1 MSAVHTVFISSIQ
14 GGFEDVRSAAC
25 AGVESVGLRPVMA
38 ETVGAAAA
46 SPQRALRDRVAESD
60 VLVLLVG
67 PRYGARQA
75 SGLSATEEEF
85 DEARRRGKQ
94 ILVLRQEGELEPEE
108 QQFLDRATGGWEAGA
123 LYGTF
128 RDASDIG
135 LAVVRGLT
143 NLRERGARA
152 TLEPAAQARAGELA
166 AAAQG
171 QGYSRSGSIV
181 RVVLVPLLGHQLL
194 DAAALEDREL
204 PDTLAAFARAA
215 RLVPQGEGITTQV
228 SAAGVQLR
236 AGEQHGGRALS
247 VGANGEVVAEAS
259 VAGDDQNFGSMR
271 VLPERLEQAI
281 RGTVAFAE
289 EVWQR
294 VDPRGE
300 VQEVAV
306 VLAIPEAQ
314 HKSWGRGRG
323 GNSLA
328 MGGMLRMPAV
338 AIIPE
343 PARVVRRADLAR
355 DESVRELVAEM
366 RRLFVDA
373 GAVDEG

>member
-1 MSAVHTVFISSIQ
+1 MSAVQTVFISSIQ
-14 GGFEDVRSAAC
+14 GGFEDVRAAAR
-25 AGVESVGLRPVMA
+25 AGVESFGLRPVMA
-38 ETVGAAAA
+38 ETVGAADA
-46 SPQRALRDRVAESD
+46 SPQRALLDRVAESD

-67 PRYGARQA
+67 PRYGARQV

-85 DEARRRGKQ
+85 DEARRRGKR
-94 ILVLRQEGELEPEE
+94 ILVLRQEGELEPEQ

-128 RDASDIG
+128 RDASDVG

-171 QGYSRSGSIV
+171 QGYSRSGSVV
-181 RVVLVPLLGHQLL
+181 RIVLVPLLGGRLL
-194 DAAALEDREL
+194 DAAALEDRQL
-204 PDTLAAFARAA
+204 SDALAAAARAA
-215 RLVPQGEGITTQV
+215 ALVPQSEGITPQV
-228 SAAGVQLR
+228 SATGVQLQ
-236 AGEQHGGRALS
+236 AGEPYAARTLS
-247 VGANGEVVAEAS
+247 VGANGEIVAEAS

-271 VLPERLEQAI
+271 VVPERLEQAI

-306 VLAIPEAQ
+306 ALAIPEAQ
-314 HKSWGRGRG
+314 HKSWGSGRG
-323 GNSLA
+323 GNSIS
-328 MGGMLRMPAV
+328 MGGMFSMPAV
-338 AIIPE
+338 AIVPE
-343 PARVVRRADLAR
+343 PARVLRRVDLAR
-355 DESVRELVAEM
+355 DEMVSGLVAEM

-373 GAVDEG
+373 GSVDEP